1 MISMFSLHFH
11 YLFSWKVIYVSLIMF
26 LLSVICFLF
35 FSRFYYDYDLLL
47 YDSEYYLGEYYF
59 ESINYLKIVIVLYNM
74 FLVINGLILNKY
86 DLFLLIRRNRKQV
99 IISKIIT
106 LLLGNIV
113 LTVILYLLFLI
124 TGLYLTPYMEI
135 DVTSLALLGDL
146 IIFGGAYLLT
156 YILIYFYSKGTYS
169 LLIIV
174 VGYFISD
181 ITIEYYVLR
190 SNVSNISKV
199 INFVFMNI
207 GYYQDTGYGLYYG
220 KIWGIILIIVL
231 FLGIVL
237 LYEKNDIV
245 N

>member
-1 MISMFSLHFH
+1 
-11 YLFSWKVIYVSLIMF
+11 MF

-113 LTVILYLLFLI
+113 LTAFLYLLFLI

-135 DVTSLALLGDL
+135 DITSLALLGDL

-190 SNVSNISKV
+190 SNVSNISKG